1 MATTAWPLL
10 TPNEVTT
17 AVRLPSDGAVSK
29 VTVNWVED
37 AEVTWPVPL
46 LKVTVLLAVV
56 VLKPVPT
63 MVRVVAVEGRLV
75 ELEVTVGGE
84 IAATVVATC
93 TEVLVPPTEVTIA
106 VRLPSDG
113 AVLKV
118 TVNRVE
124 VAEVTRPLPLL
135 KLTVFI
141 LAVGT
146 KFVPVIVR
154 VVALLA
160 RVLLL
165 FNVTVGGETATVVKP
180 PKGLVQP
187 VVPER

>member
-1 MATTAWPLL
+1 MPLIPTLVKVAMPATALMVVIPSVVAPLL
-10 TPNEVTT
+10 TVMVTE
-17 AVRLPSDGAVSK
+17 A
-29 VTVNWVED
+29 
-37 AEVTWPVPL
+37 
-46 LKVTVLLAVV
+46 VLLVAV
-56 VLKPVPT
+56 LPAASF
-63 MVRVVAVEGRLV
+63 MVMTGWGVNAEPLGAPAARVVIVAWVAVP
-75 ELEVTVGGE
+75 E
-84 IAATVVATC
+84 IVATC

-113 AVLKV
+113 AVSKV

-124 VAEVTRPLPLL
+124 VAEVTWPLPLL

-165 FNVTVGGETATVVKP
+165 FKVTVGGETATVVKP